1 MEILFAATE
10 LAPFVKVGGLA
21 DVVAALPKALR
32 ALGHSV
38 TLVLP
43 RFPAFEEQGLLVARR
58 LTPIQL
64 EIAGRSIDV
73 TVFDGRLASQVDI
86 VLVDAPPVFERASFY
101 GDDSVSEQQGLEL
114 RAHVFSGAV
123 VEIAR
128 QRAQSGRPFDVIH
141 LNDWPVALA
150 AELLKDAARET
161 AELSSTKSVLTIHNA
176 AYHGVLRALERG
188 IAAADVV
195 TTVSP
200 TYARELLAPETG
212 HGLEGIWNGKPP
224 IGILNGVDYSVW
236 NPATDSALATRYDS
250 EDPSGRARCRGAL
263 LKELGFSVGTDAPLL
278 AFIGRLVEQKG
289 IDLALDALPR
299 VLRST
304 DALVAFCGD
313 GDDAIVAALEDAR
326 RKYEGRVAFVRA
338 APERLVHRVFGGADF
353 VMVPS
358 RHEPCG
364 LVQLYAQRYGAPP
377 IAHTTGGL
385 VDTVVDCDA
394 SLETGSG
401 FLFADPTGDA
411 LASAVLRAVA
421 ARTQPAFARLV
432 RRVMRLDRSWDG
444 PARRYESVYRN
455 VTGKR

>member
-58 LTPIQL
+58 LTPIKL
-64 EIAGRSIDV
+64 ESIDV

-86 VLVDAPPVFERASFY
+86 VLIDAPPLFERAAFY
-101 GDDSVSEQQGLEL
+101 GDDEGLEL
-114 RAHVFSGAV
+114 RAQVFSGAV

-128 QRAQSGRPFDVIH
+128 QRAQSGRPFDVLH
-141 LNDWPVALA
+141 LHDWPVALA
-150 AELLKDAARET
+150 TELLKDAARET
-161 AELSSTKSVLTIHNA
+161 AELAVTKSVLTIHNA
-176 AYHGVLRALERG
+176 AYQGVLRALERG
-188 IAAADVV
+188 IAAADMV

-200 TYARELLAPETG
+200 AYARELLSPETG
-212 HGLEGIWNGKPP
+212 HGLHGIWSGKPP
-224 IGILNGVDYSVW
+224 VGILNGVDYSVW
-236 NPATDSALATRYDS
+236 NPATDAALATRYDA
-250 EDPSGRARCRGAL
+250 EDPSGRVRCRGAL
-263 LKELGFSVGTDAPLL
+263 LKELGFSVGSDAPIV

-289 IDLALDALPR
+289 VDLALGALPR

-304 DALVAFCGD
+304 DALVVFCGD
-313 GDDAIVAALEDAR
+313 GDDANVAAIEDAR

-364 LVQLYAQRYGAPP
+364 LVQLYGQRYGAPP
-377 IAHTTGGL
+377 IAHATGGI

-394 SLETGSG
+394 ALETGSG
-401 FLFADPTGDA
+401 FLFAEPTADA
-411 LASAVLRAVA
+411 LASAILRAVA
-421 ARTQPAFARLV
+421 ARSQPAFARLV

-444 PARRYESVYRN
+444 PARRYESAYRA

>member
-1 MEILFAATE
+1 
-10 LAPFVKVGGLA
+10 V
-21 DVVAALPKALR
+21 
-32 ALGHSV
+32 
-38 TLVLP
+38 
-43 RFPAFEEQGLLVARR
+43 
-58 LTPIQL
+58 
-64 EIAGRSIDV
+64 
-73 TVFDGRLASQVDI
+73 
-86 VLVDAPPVFERASFY
+86 
-101 GDDSVSEQQGLEL
+101 
-114 RAHVFSGAV
+114 AV

-128 QRAQSGRPFDVIH
+128 QRAQSGRPFDVLH

-150 AELLKDAARET
+150 AELLENAARDT
-161 AELSSTKSVLTIHNA
+161 AELGSTKSVLTIHNA

-188 IAAADVV
+188 VAAANVV

-200 TYARELLAPETG
+200 TYARELLEPETG
-212 HGLEGIWNGKPP
+212 HGLDGIFRSKPP
-224 IGILNGVDYSVW
+224 VGILNGVDYSVW
-236 NPATDSALATRYDS
+236 NPATDSALATRYDA
-250 EDPSGRARCRGAL
+250 EDTTGRARCRGAL
-263 LKELGFSVGTDAPLL
+263 LKELGFSVGTDAPIV

-289 IDLALDALPR
+289 VDLALGALPR
-299 VLRST
+299 ILRST
-304 DALVAFCGD
+304 EALVVFCGD
-313 GDDAIVAALEDAR
+313 GDGTNVAALEEAR

-338 APERLVHRVFGGADF
+338 APEKLVHRVLGGADL

-377 IAHTTGGL
+377 IAHAVGGL

-401 FLFADPTGDA
+401 FLFAEPTADA

-421 ARTQPAFARLV
+421 ARTQPSFARLV